1 MPDTP
6 VIRDTVYFYKFN
18 NYYNRIIKRYDTIAK
33 YTANATLLGSQ
44 ANCNFVHG
52 DGVNSE
58 FYWNKGV
65 NDTDTP
71 DYVVVDDYKGNIS
84 RWFVTNSFKTRDRQD
99 KLTLRRDLI
108 ADFYSDIVEY
118 SPCLIRKGYV
128 PQNNPLIFN
137 DEGVQYNKVKTDEIL
152 IKDES
157 NCSYIVGFISNKTDA
172 QAEINGTI
180 KELNYDY
187 SYDSLND
194 FPLKNYVEGA
204 GNTHS
209 EVATTIYNNS
219 PSTRIYYSL
228 KFNGRSESGNSRQD
242 MEIIWREIGIGKPS
256 YYTPTYSSEQGGTYY
271 ESGSTNIN
279 VILNCETSI
288 SYQSSTLEFTY
299 IHNHYVSTL
308 YSKISG
314 MSSQYAENIFD
325 VEAST
330 YNELTQFNN
339 KKIKIGNVI
348 YNVSLTRTN
357 TRSSVAIYNQYNP
370 TIRTAFENI
379 INYINTNKPTQSE
392 MSSGSYTMSYYNSAN
407 RYQPSDLKV
416 MTELEDY
423 YLVLTE
429 ASSNIKTSLDSPSN
443 RTHLS
448 SQPFDMFMLINESG
462 ISYKVGA
469 TSYTS
474 NHEVN
479 INMAQAICQVSGA
492 GAYDVQIVPFNPM
505 RATILADGSLNFY
518 GYDVKE
524 IKKADDTVI
533 GHYVM
538 CNSADLHFNLNK
550 NELKFNPTNYKKDYN
565 LKQYRLCSPNQE
577 TMFEFSPS
585 MNGGI
590 NTWEISCNYRPYAS
604 YIKVQPTW
612 NSLYG
617 SPMYNG
623 KTDFRGL
630 VYNSALCV
638 TQLSDAWANYV
649 SNNKNFQ
656 QLFDNQINTL
666 TKQNEIQLNAMEETL
681 GLRSFTGMP
690 IGSILRVIGGNKDI
704 EMTRELNNIAISK
717 METDFKYQM
726 DNVKSM
732 PHTIKK
738 LTNINEDTRIF
749 PFIEIYSATP
759 TEEQSFDFKMKYTG
773 YTIMTTGKIIDYCE
787 PNEETFVQAD
797 LIRLDLSRSEE
808 TADNHIAS
816 EIALELSKGIYITKE
831 VE

>member
-6 VIRDTVYFYKFN
+6 VVRDTVYFYKFN
-18 NYYNRIIKRYDTIAK
+18 NYYNRIIKRFDTIAE

-137 DEGVQYNKVKTDEIL
+137 DEGVAYNKQKEDEIL

-157 NCSYIVGFISNKTDA
+157 NCSYIVGFISNTTPA

-187 SYDSLND
+187 NYDSLND
-194 FPLKNYVEGA
+194 FPLKDYVDGL

-209 EVATTIYNNS
+209 EVATIIYNNS
-219 PSTRIYYSL
+219 PNTRIYYSL
-228 KFNGRSESGNSRQD
+228 KFNGRSAAAGNRQD
-242 MEIIWREIGIGKPS
+242 MEILWNAQGIGKPS
-256 YYTPTYSSEQGGTYY
+256 YYTPSYSNEQGGTYY
-271 ESGSTNIN
+271 ESGSTNTN

-288 SYQSSTLEFTY
+288 SYQTQTLEFTY
-299 IHNHYVSTL
+299 IHNHYISVLYNKVSNLNTDYAESIFGVENGI
-308 YSKISG
+308 YSDL
-314 MSSQYAENIFD
+314 SQYNG
-325 VEAST
+325 
-330 YNELTQFNN
+330 
-339 KKIKIGNVI
+339 KKVKIGNSI
-348 YNVSLTRTN
+348 YNVSLQRTN
-357 TRSSVAIYNQYNP
+357 YRSSVAIYNQYNP
-370 TIRTAFENI
+370 TISTAFNNI
-379 INYINTNKPTQSE
+379 INYINNNKPTQSE
-392 MSSGSYTMSYYNSAN
+392 MSSGSYTMGYYNTAN
-407 RYQPSDLKV
+407 RYQPADLKV

-423 YLVLTE
+423 YLLFTE

-462 ISYKVGA
+462 ISYKVGS
-469 TSYTS
+469 TTYTS

-479 INMAQAICQVSGA
+479 INIAQAICQVSGA
-492 GAYDVQIVPFNPM
+492 GAYDIQIVPFNPI
-505 RATILADGSLNFY
+505 RGTILADGSLNFY

-524 IKKADDTVI
+524 IKKADNTVI

-538 CNSADLHFNLNK
+538 CNSADLSFTLEK
-550 NELKFNPTNYKKDYN
+550 DELKINPTNYKKDYN

-577 TMFEFSPS
+577 TMFDFSPA
-585 MNGGI
+585 MNNGI
-590 NTWEISCNYRPYAS
+590 NTWEISANYRPYAS

-612 NSLYG
+612 GGLYG

-630 VYNSALCV
+630 VYNSSLCV

-649 SNNKNFQ
+649 SNNKNYQ
-656 QLFDNQINTL
+656 QLFDNQISTL
-666 TKQNEIQLNAMEETL
+666 TKQNEIQLTAMEETL

-690 IGSILRVIGGNKDI
+690 IGSILRVIGGSKDI
-704 EMTRELNNIAISK
+704 EMTRELNNVAISK

-726 DNVKSM
+726 DNIKSM

-738 LTNINEDTRIF
+738 LTNINEDTRVF
-749 PFIEIYSATP
+749 PFIEIYSATS
-759 TEEQSFDFKMKYTG
+759 TEEQSFDLKMQYTG
-773 YTIMTTGKIIDYCE
+773 YTIMTTGKISDYCK

-797 LIRLDLSRSEE
+797 LIRLDLTRSEE

-831 VE
+831 VD